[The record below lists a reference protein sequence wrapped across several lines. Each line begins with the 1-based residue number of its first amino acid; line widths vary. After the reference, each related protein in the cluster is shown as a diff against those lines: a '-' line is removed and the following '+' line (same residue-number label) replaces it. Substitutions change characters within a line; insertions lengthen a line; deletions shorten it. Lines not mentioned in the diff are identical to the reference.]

1 MDLEK
6 LIAQTL
12 ANVLEKKVDAVL
24 GQKTEQKI
32 EEKVDADNGVKI
44 ESVDRSDLE
53 SNAKSA

>member
-6 LIAQTL
+6 LIANTI
-12 ANVLEKKVDAVL
+12 AKIVEV
-24 GQKTEQKI
+24 EQ
-32 EEKVDADNGVKI
+32 KVDADNGVEI

>member
-24 GQKTEQKI
+24 GGKTEP
-32 EEKVDADNGVKI
+32 KVEDTDSVEI
-44 ESVDRSDLE
+44 ESVDRTDLE

>member
-12 ANVLEKKVDAVL
+12 ANILEKKVDAVL

-32 EEKVDADNGVKI
+32 EEKVDADNGVEI